1 MKLIDKEIVQKKID
15 ELVDEDVYLHLEMT
29 LGAYTAQQDS
39 SVHPYSNFVKNI
51 RIKYSHGKITDES
64 PYRVGLKLEDGWIYT
79 EGLTHYDENDKR
91 IILSGNDK
99 DGRLVVALQISKEKF

>member
-29 LGAYTAQQDS
+29 LGAYTAHQDS
-39 SVHPYSNFVKNI
+39 SVHPSSNFVKNI
-51 RIKYSHGKITDES
+51 RINYSHGKITDES